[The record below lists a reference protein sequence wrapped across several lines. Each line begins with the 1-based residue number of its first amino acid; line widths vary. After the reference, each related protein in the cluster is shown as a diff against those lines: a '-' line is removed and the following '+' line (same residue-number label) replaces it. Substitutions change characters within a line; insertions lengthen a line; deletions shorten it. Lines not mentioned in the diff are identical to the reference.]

1 MGMLSAA
8 FAGTIPDGA
17 LIIEPRRWPVPG
29 GIRLAGNLATCPR
42 AAAPTILVLDACHDA
57 IKPAHG
63 TADVGRLPGILSVN
77 FPAGAPVLD
86 PLVLLAIGLVSMVA
100 GAVNSI
106 AGGGTLLTFPALVGL
121 GVPPIV
127 ANATSTVALWP
138 GAFGSMWGY
147 RGELRGAQRWAIGFA
162 VPSIAGGAVGAMLLL
177 RTPAAWFEIAVPWL
191 IFLATALFMAQ
202 GPLVRRSRRRAALVA
217 AAETA
222 REGTVPGADGD
233 RDFTGTTP
241 AADAEAAT
249 RRADAALTQSVP
261 RPAVLAYQFLVG
273 IYGGYFG
280 AGVGI
285 LMLAALGLMGL
296 TNIHRMNGLKNWGG
310 LCMNATAALLFAMSN
325 LVSWPVAGAMTVGAV
340 VGGYGGARM
349 AQRVPQVAV
358 RRAIIA
364 IGAASGVW
372 MLLR

>member
-1 MGMLSAA
+1 M
-8 FAGTIPDGA
+8 AGA
-17 LIIEPRRWPVPG
+17 PG
-29 GIRLAGNLATCPR
+29 SRLAGNLATCPR
-42 AAAPTILVLDACHDA
+42 AAAPTILVLDASHDA
-57 IKPAHG
+57 IKPSRR
-63 TADVGRLPGILSVN
+63 TADVGEVPGMLSVN
-77 FPAGAPVLD
+77 FPDGARVLE
-86 PLVLLAIGLVSMVA
+86 PLLLLAIGLVSMVA

-147 RGELRGAQRWAIGFA
+147 RGELRGARRWAVGFA
-162 VPSIAGGAVGAMLLL
+162 VPSIAGGAAGAILLL
-177 RTPAAWFEIAVPWL
+177 RTPAAWFELVVPWL

-202 GPLVRRSRRRAALVA
+202 GPLVRRSRRRAAQA
-217 AAETA
+217 AALT
-222 REGTVPGADGD
+222 GADDAGLPL
-233 RDFTGTTP
+233 GP
-241 AADAEAAT
+241 VQQGAAALEASMA
-249 RRADAALTQSVP
+249 ADAALTRSYPPVP
-261 RPAVLAYQFLVG
+261 VLAYQFLVG
-273 IYGGYFG
+273 VYGGYFG

-310 LCMNATAALLFAMSN
+310 LCMNATAALLFAMSS

-340 VGGYGGARM
+340 VGGYSGSRL
-349 AQRVPQVAV
+349 AQRVPQVVV
-358 RRAIIA
+358 RRAIIV
-364 IGAASGVW
+364 IGVASGVW